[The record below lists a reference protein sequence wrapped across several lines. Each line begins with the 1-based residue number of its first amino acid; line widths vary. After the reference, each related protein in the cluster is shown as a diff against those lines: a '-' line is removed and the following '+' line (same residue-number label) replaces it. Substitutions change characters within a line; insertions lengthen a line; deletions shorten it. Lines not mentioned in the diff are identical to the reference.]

1 MELLSCQAAEL
12 PVDLVK
18 ICQDAAMTKIRA
30 SDLPQVGGKEMQAR
44 ECAALF
50 EKLWKEDMQHI
61 WHILAFTFF
70 SLTCVELGQSGNAL
84 SPID

>member
-1 MELLSCQAAEL
+1 
-12 PVDLVK
+12 VDLVK

-70 SLTCVELGQSGNAL
+70 SLTCVELGQEL
-84 SPID
+84 L